1 MQQVEQTK
9 KTKKSPVDKKKIT
22 KLIARISILVLFA
35 VAIIVGSFFSAD
47 NFRYQ
52 YKTGI
57 AYSGGY
63 QVQVDVYDHSVTN
76 PDPNTPNGN
85 SEKGLELLKAKLDP
99 LNNSNLYLQT
109 LGKHSVEVMIGKNNF
124 TNFNDLINNI
134 QRLGAIY
141 LTDSTGKDL
150 LVKDNERTPLSD
162 VISGSTT
169 GVDQARNPVITLQIK
184 DQVKWNEIINSL
196 TPEQGN
202 AQPLYIWTD
211 IGQFIDDLRH
221 DTDNIEI
228 IRTAFN
234 QLSLAADNNV
244 LKIFNFEYYD
254 AGTSSTKR
262 DNLLTTSL
270 FGAQLVE
277 VMKSEKFT
285 FQDVKHNDL
294 IIDPNDKAAI
304 SNIYLDPIRPKLKQ
318 IIDYSKKLTD
328 KYKKYLIN
336 WDSINKGV
344 GAGANSNTIQ
354 TTTATEAKQISNLIN
369 GGLSGYAFV
378 ISGYREIDP
387 VVSQPIFIISMV
399 ILGVL
404 TLAIFVYLIVYY
416 RLFGFIG
423 VLTLAFTIILTLYFS
438 SLLGVQISPE
448 SISALIIAFGIGLE
462 GNILFYSRYKRERY
476 ENGVPYEPAVKIA
489 NKQTIAL
496 FVDAVVVLIILGLSL
511 FWVGTNNIKS
521 FATILLVNLIIAMV
535 MVFAVARLLYWV
547 VIKLRWQEKFKWLDI
562 PQYSFNKLIL
572 KKKKNG
578 YSYHSDDKLL
588 ATATATATVVGSETP
603 AKSDVVGTETPIND
617 SLKKSKKPK
626 KLTARFYH
634 FSKWT
639 PIAGLILVIAAIII
653 ALTGAANFDSSIKK
667 GTEITIGSEY
677 WQDHENEE
685 KAKADLANHLD
696 TIIREHK
703 IKTKFTYNL
712 YTIKRLNDTKVLV
725 VSTNITGSNY
735 ARALLASI
743 ASYYGASAEDS
754 GINMYQTNP
763 IMEVKALI
771 ITLISFAIG
780 ILCIFVYT
788 LFRLDW
794 AQFVGIV
801 LGSLF
806 ALSITVSIAIIFQ
819 ILITF
824 EMLVAFIAIF
834 GFAMAIGTIIMAR
847 AKQNKRTVNNVEYE
861 KFFNYMSKHHNAVK
875 KLRNEPKQY
884 VKAEIKALRLAN
896 PELKRG
902 EFKETFKAQI
912 KAIKTQAAEIKKKNK
927 KEIKVINKEFH
938 QYDLANNF
946 LQKIAN
952 ITIKQ
957 MFKHCL
963 TLLIILGSLL
973 LVLAAFSGSLFGF
986 NLVIFLGIFFGMFA
1000 TLLIGIP
1007 IWVSL
1012 EKYRALNKIRVKNY
1026 LDSQRVEIDEQIV
1039 IGIND

>member
-1 MQQVEQTK
+1 MQQVERTK
-9 KTKKSPVDKKKIT
+9 KTKKNSTDKKKIN
-22 KLIARISILVLFA
+22 KLIARISILVLF
-35 VAIIVGSFFSAD
+35 VIAIIVGAFFSAD
-47 NFRYQ
+47 NFRYKYQ
-52 YKTGI
+52 TGI

-76 PDPNTPNGN
+76 PDPNTPNGD

-141 LTDSTGKDL
+141 LTDSKGTDL

-169 GVDQARNPVITLQIK
+169 GVDQTRNPVITLQIK

-196 TPEQGN
+196 TPEEGS

-211 IGQFIDDLRH
+211 IGQFIDDLRR
-221 DTDNIEI
+221 DSDNIEI

-234 QLSLAADNNV
+234 QLNLSSNNDV
-244 LKIFNFEYYD
+244 YRIFNFEYYD
-254 AGTSSTKR
+254 AGTSMTKR

-270 FGAQLVE
+270 FGANLVE
-277 VMKSEKFT
+277 VMKSEKFA
-285 FQDVKHNDL
+285 FVDVKQNDL
-294 IIDPNDKAAI
+294 IIDPNDKTAI
-304 SNIYLDPIRPKLKQ
+304 SNIYIDPIRPKLKQ
-318 IIDYSKKLTD
+318 IIDYSTKLTD

-336 WDSINKGV
+336 WDSIVKGV

-369 GGLSGYAFV
+369 GGLSGYAFL

-387 VVSQPIFIISMV
+387 VVTQPIFIASMV
-399 ILGVL
+399 ILAVL

-462 GNILFYSRYKRERY
+462 GNLLFYSRYKRERY

-521 FATILLVNLIIAMV
+521 FATILLVNLIIAVV
-535 MVFAVARLLYWV
+535 MVFAVARLLYWI

-562 PQYSFNKLIL
+562 PQYAFKKLISKN
-572 KKKKNG
+572 KKTGHAN
-578 YSYHSDDKLL
+578 HSDDKLL
-588 ATATATATVVGSETP
+588 ATATATVV
-603 AKSDVVGTETPIND
+603 DVGTPENLGDDSTDTPIID
-617 SLKKSKKPK
+617 SRKKAKDAIKLKD
-626 KLTARFYH
+626 RFYH

-639 PIAGLILVIAAIII
+639 PIIGLILVLAAIII
-653 ALTGAANFDSSIKK
+653 GLTGVANFDSSIKK

-677 WQDHENEE
+677 WQDHNNEE
-685 KAKADLANHLD
+685 QAKTDLAKHLNN
-696 TIIREHK
+696 IISEHK

-712 YTIKRLNDTKVLV
+712 YTIKRLNGTKVLV

-743 ASYYGASAEDS
+743 ASYYGASAEDN

-771 ITLISFAIG
+771 ITVISFAIG

-806 ALSITVSIAIIFQ
+806 ALAITVSIAIIFQ

-824 EMLVAFIAIF
+824 EMLIAFIAIF

-861 KFFNYMSKHHNAVK
+861 KFFNYMSKHHNTVK
-875 KLRNEPKQY
+875 KIRNSPKQY
-884 VKAEIKALRLAN
+884 VKDEIKALRLAN
-896 PELKRG
+896 PELKYS
-902 EFKETFKAQI
+902 EFKHTFKVEI
-912 KAIKTQAAEIKKKNK
+912 KAIKAQAVEIKKKNK
-927 KEIKVINKEFH
+927 KEIKAINKEFH
-938 QYDLANNF
+938 QYDLSNNF

-1026 LDSQRVEIDEQIV
+1026 LDSKRVEIDEQIV
-1039 IGIND
+1039 KGIND